1 MRQLLMEFGKKILYG
16 FGFGFGMGIPY
27 CLMRDNDNQE
37 VYFVKLIKHTDD
49 ILKFKKQKDN
59 KEFNTDL

>member
-1 MRQLLMEFGKKILYG
+1 MRQLLTEFGKKIIYG

-27 CLMRDNDNQE
+27 FLMRGNDNQE
-37 VYFVKLIKHTDD
+37 VYFIKLVKHTDD

>member
-27 CLMRDNDNQE
+27 YLARTKDNQE
-37 VYFVKLIKHTDD
+37 VYFIKLIKHSDD
-49 ILKFKKQKDN
+49 ILKFKKNIDYDS
-59 KEFNTDL
+59 E